1 MKLNKVIYRALL
13 LATLLIMVFS
23 MLITLSV
30 LNFYFTDIERRQLV
44 SQTSLIGRGCEYG
57 GADYLDEITDSYR
70 ITWIAAD
77 GAVLYDN
84 TADASLMEN
93 HLDREEISEAL
104 RYGYGESER
113 YSDTIGEKTVYEAR
127 RLSDGSVIRVSFTT
141 SSIMKVTAGMLPYLV
156 LVTIVAMLLSLI
168 ISQKLSERILKPLN
182 SLNLDEPLENEAYE
196 ELAPLLVRIDSQN
209 RQINSQLDELR
220 SRQQEFSAITRNM
233 NEGLIL
239 LNNIGNIVSINRAA
253 CRILS
258 ADPSCVGHNLL
269 VVERSIEVQDIV
281 REGKEKKHAETTLC
295 RDGRIYQVRT
305 TRVLSE
311 GGNMAGL
318 CLLIVDETEKAS
330 AEAMR
335 REFSANVSH
344 ELKTPLHSILASS
357 ELLENNLVKS
367 EDVPLF
373 VSRIHKEAEHLVT
386 LIEDI
391 IRLSQLDETVSFP
404 TEEINMRELTA
415 QVIDSLQSEA
425 AEKKVT
431 LVSDVDELTINGVKR
446 LIYEILFN
454 LTDNAVRY
462 NRIGG
467 HVRISFHNDGKALLL
482 QVADD
487 GIGIASEHFSR
498 IFERFYRVDKSHSR
512 ETGGTGLGLSIVKH
526 AAIYHKG
533 EVSIESEL
541 GKGTVM
547 SVRFPLSMLA

>member
-1 MKLNKVIYRALL
+1 MKLNKVIYHALL

-23 MLITLSV
+23 MFITLSV

-57 GADYLDEITDSYR
+57 GAGYLEQVDDTYR

-77 GAVLYDN
+77 GSVLYDN
-84 TADASLMEN
+84 TADASSMEN

-104 RYGYGESER
+104 RTGYGESER

-141 SSIMKVTAGMLPYLV
+141 SSILKVTAGMLPYLI
-156 LVTIVAMLLSLI
+156 LVTIVAMLLSLV
-168 ISQKLSERILKPLN
+168 ISHKLSERIIKPLN
-182 SLNLDEPLENEAYE
+182 SLDLDEPLENDAYE

-209 RQINSQLDELR
+209 RQIGSQLEELR
-220 SRQQEFSAITRNM
+220 NRQQEFSAITRNM
-233 NEGLIL
+233 NEGLVL
-239 LNNIGNIVSINRAA
+239 LNNAGNIVSINRAG

-269 VVERSIEVQDIV
+269 TIERSIEVQDIV
-281 REGKEKKHAETTLC
+281 REGREKKHAEMTLC
-295 RDGRIYQVRT
+295 RDGRVYQVRT
-305 TRVLSE
+305 TRIFSE
-311 GGNMAGL
+311 SGELVGL
-318 CLLIVDETEKAS
+318 CLLIVDETEKAG

-357 ELLENNLVKS
+357 ELLENNLVKPN
-367 EDVPLF
+367 DVPVF

-404 TEEINMRELTA
+404 TEPVSVRELTA

-425 AEKKVT
+425 SEKKVSFE
-431 LVSDVDELTINGVKR
+431 SDVDDLVIIGVKR
-446 LIYEILFN
+446 LIYEIIFN
-454 LTDNAVRY
+454 LSDNAVRY
-462 NRIGG
+462 NKEGG
-467 HVRISFHNDGKALLL
+467 HVKISFHNDGKSLLL
-482 QVADD
+482 QVEDN
-487 GIGIASEHFSR
+487 GIGIAPEHFSR

-526 AAIYHKG
+526 AALYHKG